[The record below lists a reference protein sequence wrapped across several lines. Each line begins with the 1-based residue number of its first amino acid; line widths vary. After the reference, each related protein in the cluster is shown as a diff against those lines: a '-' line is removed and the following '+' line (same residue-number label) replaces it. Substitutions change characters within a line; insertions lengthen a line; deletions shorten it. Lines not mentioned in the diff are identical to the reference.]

1 MLLDRLFV
9 IYRDSVDDS
18 MSGPPVPL
26 AVLEVLDFNE
36 KQLCSTRVIRVDPHG
51 VWKSRHPEKVDA
63 VERLVG
69 RTYNCLGQA
78 CQCVY
83 AACHDTA
90 ARTEFM
96 NRFEVYL
103 RSSEIDPALIG
114 EISYER
120 LSRGVRLTEWCSPA
134 LAAARVESLE
144 IPPLVTPQPARPG
157 DPWEGWIPVGSG
169 RPYVHSGTPHYVVEQ
184 LQREARRVAL
194 EGGFLAR
201 ERSRDAHKRSH
212 AEANPLEEGE
222 LRGQKSRK
230 TSGQAR
236 AKEVKLGRL
245 VFLKDHVRSRGP
257 AHATHPHVVVSSTL
271 QRIGG
276 VHQARRCVVLR
287 PLPEAA
293 ALPEATHAVVDTV
306 GLKEEFAR
314 TWREHVA
321 PGSLLEEAMLEAVGL
336 HRMRTTPPQRMNNAW
351 KRLAPGIPNPMRG
364 NPRAGA

>member
-36 KQLCSTRVIRVDPHG
+36 RLLGCTQVVRVDPHY
-51 VWKSRHPEKVDA
+51 VWSARHPSKVEP

-78 CQCVY
+78 CQRVY
-83 AACHDTA
+83 AAYHGTA
-90 ARTEFM
+90 VRTEFM

-103 RSSEIDPALIG
+103 RSSEIDPALLG

-169 RPYVHSGTPHYVVEQ
+169 RPYVHSGTPPHAVEQ

-194 EGGFLAR
+194 EGGFFAR

-222 LRGQKSRK
+222 LRGKKRRNSI
-230 TSGQAR
+230 
-236 AKEVKLGRL
+236 KEVEPGRL

-257 AHATHPHVVVSSTL
+257 AHATHPHVVVSSSL

-293 ALPEATHAVVDTV
+293 ALLEATHAVVDTV

-314 TWREHVA
+314 TWREHVVA

-336 HRMRTTPPQRMNNAW
+336 HRMRTTPPQGMKGAW
-351 KRLAPGIPNPMRG
+351 KRLAPGIPNPWIMRG

>member
-36 KQLCSTRVIRVDPHG
+36 KLLGCTQVVRVDPHY
-51 VWKSRHPEKVDA
+51 VWSARHPEKA
-63 VERLVG
+63 EPVERLVG

-78 CQCVY
+78 CQRVY
-83 AACHDTA
+83 AAYHGTA
-90 ARTEFM
+90 VRTEFM

-103 RSSEIDPALIG
+103 RSSEIDPALLG

-169 RPYVHSGTPHYVVEQ
+169 RPYVHSGTPHYEVEQ

-194 EGGFLAR
+194 EVPSAR
-201 ERSRDAHKRSH
+201 SQPTRTHRHLTGCRTRLGRRGASSHASGPATRTSAPTPRRTRSRRASCAGRS
-212 AEANPLEEGE
+212 AATP
-222 LRGQKSRK
+222 SRRWSPAGWSSSR
-230 TSGQAR
+230 TTCAR
-236 AKEVKLGRL
+236 AA
-245 VFLKDHVRSRGP
+245 P
-257 AHATHPHVVVSSTL
+257 PT
-271 QRIGG
+271 
-276 VHQARRCVVLR
+276 RR
-287 PLPEAA
+287 
-293 ALPEATHAVVDTV
+293 T
-306 GLKEEFAR
+306 R
-314 TWREHVA
+314 TSW
-321 PGSLLEEAMLEAVGL
+321 
-336 HRMRTTPPQRMNNAW
+336 
-351 KRLAPGIPNPMRG
+351 
-364 NPRAGA
+364 